1 MLFAV
6 IDDKPQ
12 ESHPEHETQLA
23 TIRWYLSEG
32 MWISRSSPSFSLHQ
46 VPHSNQYYVL
56 SYSPSFRNLRFC
68 WQRFDWLQKLSYF
81 NKDFWFKHLLLELE
95 FRMKQSIL
103 CMLDLSV
110 ICTWKGKWYLRVRSC
125 YFEALPF
132 YNIIVS
138 LLAKVRET
146 YKKSQNVL
154 FCFLT
159 LSPCDGYVT
168 VLNNLQ
174 NWPKNYFFGN
184 ILFL

>member
-1 MLFAV
+1 MPDFRLLELYAFCSYWW
-6 IDDKPQ
+6 Q
-12 ESHPEHETQLA
+12 A
-23 TIRWYLSEG
+23 TRVAPWAWNTTGHHSLVFVWRYVK
-32 MWISRSSPSFSLHQ
+32 ISILPFLQPSPSTPFQPILC
-46 VPHSNQYYVL
+46 L

-68 WQRFDWLQKLSYF
+68 WQRFDRLQKLSYF
-81 NKDFWFKHLLLELE
+81 NKDFWFKHLLFELE

-146 YKKSQNVL
+146 YKKS
-154 FCFLT
+154 
-159 LSPCDGYVT
+159 
-168 VLNNLQ
+168 
-174 NWPKNYFFGN
+174 
-184 ILFL
+184 